1 MSHQKVDSSFD
12 PWLARVPRRPS
23 ESPVQSSGAHRTS
36 VNTSARPGAEAGLT
50 HSPVTSTAPLGT
62 TPTSGTHWGRAR
74 GRPRLQQNEAL
85 SLLVGQAKGSPRSQ
99 YPPSSARHQITA
111 GSTGAAGQI
120 ELRNVTHL
128 EHIQRP
134 AQSCLPPRHPQMPSH
149 FPSPNSKSTFERWPQ
164 KQGRSQSRPPDPSSA
179 DKLPHQLD
187 LHHHIT

>member
-99 YPPSSARHQITA
+99 YNNLSGPLLGLYTYSDTSFSLKI
-111 GSTGAAGQI
+111 S
-120 ELRNVTHL
+120 
-128 EHIQRP
+128 
-134 AQSCLPPRHPQMPSH
+134 HPVGEE
-149 FPSPNSKSTFERWPQ
+149 NGEGR
-164 KQGRSQSRPPDPSSA
+164 QGR
-179 DKLPHQLD
+179 DKREI
-187 LHHHIT
+187 ITETGFMGLEI